1 MTMLSRTADNLFWMC
16 RHVERAENTA
26 RMLDVNLQMSLLPQ
40 DAATRERSWRAVMR
54 ISELQPLFDR
64 RYPEGAARDVL
75 RFMVR
80 DSDNP
85 SSIYA
90 CLRAARENARAVR
103 GSLTTEVWETYN
115 TTWLEL
121 LRHLH
126 LELPERNPG
135 EFFEWVKFR
144 SHVARGVTL
153 GTMLEDE
160 ALHFM
165 RLGMHLERADN
176 TARMLD
182 MKFHEYDDLNDAV
195 PDDEAGGVA
204 DDISGSASS
213 GVADDI
219 SGSASS
225 SVADDI
231 SGGVSSSVSD
241 DVSPQTEFYRWAAIL
256 GSVSGLEVYRK
267 VYRDVITPDRVAE
280 LLILRPDMPRSL
292 LSSVRAV
299 SENLERVSNGR
310 SAETERRAGRLC
322 AELRYGNVEDIM
334 AGGLH
339 GFLEQFLD
347 RINDLGNR
355 ISQDFLLPL
364 SA

>member
-1 MTMLSRTADNLFWMC
+1 MLSRTADNLFWMC

-64 RYPEGAARDVL
+64 RYPEGASRDVL

-80 DSDNP
+80 DADNP

-126 LELPERNPG
+126 LELPERNPS

-182 MKFHEYDDLNDAV
+182 VKFHEYDDLNEAERG
-195 PDDEAGGVA
+195 DEAG
-204 DDISGSASS
+204 
-213 GVADDI
+213 
-219 SGSASS
+219 
-225 SVADDI
+225 DI
-231 SGGVSSSVSD
+231 SGGI
-241 DVSPQTEFYRWAAIL
+241 SPQTEFYRWAAIL

-299 SENLERVSNGR
+299 SQNLEHVSNGR
-310 SAETERRAGRLC
+310 SAETERRAGRLW

-334 AGGLH
+334 TGGLH

>member
-1 MTMLSRTADNLFWMC
+1 MLSRTADNLFWMC

-64 RYPEGAARDVL
+64 RYPEGSSRDVL

-80 DSDNP
+80 DPDNS

-126 LELPERNPG
+126 LELPERNPS

-182 MKFHEYDDLNDAV
+182 VKFHEYDDLNDIARGDAA
-195 PDDEAGGVA
+195 DDAAESAAAGAAGGA
-204 DDISGSASS
+204 
-213 GVADDI
+213 
-219 SGSASS
+219 
-225 SVADDI
+225 
-231 SGGVSSSVSD
+231 
-241 DVSPQTEFYRWAAIL
+241 SPQTEFYRWAAIL

-299 SENLERVSNGR
+299 SENLERVSNAR

-334 AGGLH
+334 TGGLH

>member
-64 RYPEGAARDVL
+64 RYPEGSSRDVL

-80 DSDNP
+80 DPDNS

-126 LELPERNPG
+126 LELPERNPS

-182 MKFHEYDDLNDAV
+182 VKFHEYDDLNDIARGDAA
-195 PDDEAGGVA
+195 DDAAESAAAGAAGGA
-204 DDISGSASS
+204 
-213 GVADDI
+213 
-219 SGSASS
+219 
-225 SVADDI
+225 
-231 SGGVSSSVSD
+231 
-241 DVSPQTEFYRWAAIL
+241 SPQTEFYRWAAIL

-280 LLILRPDMPRSL
+280 LLILRADMPRSL

-299 SENLERVSNGR
+299 SENLERVSNAR

-334 AGGLH
+334 TGGLH